1 MSIDFEAEG
10 LLDGVADEDARR
22 GRLELLRELE
32 ADGVP
37 LEELRDAA
45 ERDRLAFLPAERA
58 LVGAGPRYTATEVAE
73 LTGLEYEFITRLWR
87 ALGMAEAEPDD
98 PVYGEEDRRAA
109 EAVAVI
115 RRAGLPDD
123 RILEVARV
131 LGESMSRLAAAIGS
145 VFASTYVRADDTER
159 EAALRLAEL
168 SRELS
173 PLMGPIL
180 EHALLVHQRQEARSA
195 AAGWAETASGQLAEG
210 VEVTVCFA
218 DLAGFTRLGEQVPPD
233 QLGAVAG
240 RFTELAGEAA
250 AGPVRL
256 VKMIGDGAMLASP
269 KSGQVVAAALDL
281 LDAVE
286 AEGEDFPQ
294 LRVGLAR
301 GRALNRGGDLYGRPV
316 NLASRVCSIAR
327 RGSVLGT
334 EEVKET
340 ADDGYSWSEAGL
352 FKIKGISGRV
362 PLFRVR
368 RAAAGQGAGLGG

>member
-1 MSIDFEAEG
+1 VSIDFEAEG
-10 LLDGVADEDARR
+10 LLDGVTDEDARR
-22 GRLELLRELE
+22 ARLELLRELE

-58 LVGAGPRYTATEVAE
+58 LVGAGSRYTATEVAE

-87 ALGMAEAEPDD
+87 ALGVAQAEPDD

-109 EAVAVI
+109 EAVAAI
-115 RRAGLPDD
+115 RRAGVSDD
-123 RILEVARV
+123 RILEVTRV

-145 VFASTYVRADDTER
+145 VFGTTYVRPGDTER
-159 EAALRLAEL
+159 EAALRLAEM

-173 PLMGPIL
+173 PLMAPIL

-233 QLGAVAG
+233 ELGAVAG
-240 RFTELAGEAA
+240 RFTELAGVAA
-250 AGPVRL
+250 GGPVRL
-256 VKMIGDGAMLASP
+256 VKMIGDGAMLGSP
-269 KSGQVVAAALDL
+269 KSAPVVAAALDL

-327 RGSVLGT
+327 RGSVLAT

-340 ADDGYSWSEAGL
+340 ADNGYSWSEAGL

-368 RAAAGQGAGLGG
+368 RAEPGG